1 VIKGRGSA
9 AVGTDFRPA
18 CRLHGVVSDHRAS
31 GPPQGPEASQKPGT
45 TVSLL
50 ERGRVITVAA
60 KDTGGQER
68 ASKHTDEVDE
78 EFVDETSELK
88 DRHAKLSED
97 VDDVLDEI
105 DEVLETDA
113 ESFVRGFVQKGGE

>member
-1 VIKGRGSA
+1 M
-9 AVGTDFRPA
+9 
-18 CRLHGVVSDHRAS
+18 
-31 GPPQGPEASQKPGT
+31 
-45 TVSLL
+45 
-50 ERGRVITVAA
+50 RVITVAA

-68 ASKHTDEVDE
+68 ASRQTEDVEE
-78 EFVDETSELK
+78 EFVDESTDLK

-113 ESFVRGFVQKGGE
+113 ESFVRGFVQKGGQ

>member
-1 VIKGRGSA
+1 
-9 AVGTDFRPA
+9 
-18 CRLHGVVSDHRAS
+18 
-31 GPPQGPEASQKPGT
+31 
-45 TVSLL
+45 
-50 ERGRVITVAA
+50 
-60 KDTGGQER
+60 R
-68 ASKHTDEVDE
+68 ASKHTEETDE
-78 EFVDETSELK
+78 EFVDETSDLK

>member
-1 VIKGRGSA
+1 
-9 AVGTDFRPA
+9 
-18 CRLHGVVSDHRAS
+18 
-31 GPPQGPEASQKPGT
+31 
-45 TVSLL
+45 
-50 ERGRVITVAA
+50 VITVAA

-68 ASKHTDEVDE
+68 ASKHTDDVDE
-78 EFVDETSELK
+78 EFVDETSDLK

-113 ESFVRGFVQKGGE
+113 ESFVRGFVQKGGQ

>member
-1 VIKGRGSA
+1 M
-9 AVGTDFRPA
+9 
-18 CRLHGVVSDHRAS
+18 
-31 GPPQGPEASQKPGT
+31 
-45 TVSLL
+45 
-50 ERGRVITVAA
+50 RVIAVAA

-68 ASKHTDEVDE
+68 ASKQTEDVED
-78 EFVDETSELK
+78 EFVDETSDLK

>member
-1 VIKGRGSA
+1 LPGRKGR
-9 AVGTDFRPA
+9 
-18 CRLHGVVSDHRAS
+18 VV
-31 GPPQGPEASQKPGT
+31 
-45 TVSLL
+45 
-50 ERGRVITVAA
+50 TVAT

-68 ASKHTDEVDE
+68 ASKQTQDVEDEL
-78 EFVDETSELK
+78 VDETSDLK

>member
-1 VIKGRGSA
+1 M
-9 AVGTDFRPA
+9 
-18 CRLHGVVSDHRAS
+18 
-31 GPPQGPEASQKPGT
+31 
-45 TVSLL
+45 
-50 ERGRVITVAA
+50 RVITVAA
-60 KDTGGQER
+60 KDSGGQER
-68 ASKHTDEVDE
+68 ASKQNEEVDE

-113 ESFVRGFVQKGGE
+113 ESFVRGFVQKGGQ

>member
-1 VIKGRGSA
+1 M
-9 AVGTDFRPA
+9 
-18 CRLHGVVSDHRAS
+18 
-31 GPPQGPEASQKPGT
+31 
-45 TVSLL
+45 
-50 ERGRVITVAA
+50 AA

-68 ASKHTDEVDE
+68 ASRQTEDVEE
-78 EFVDETSELK
+78 EFVEESTDLK

-113 ESFVRGFVQKGGE
+113 ESFVRGFVQKGGQ

>member
-1 VIKGRGSA
+1 M
-9 AVGTDFRPA
+9 
-18 CRLHGVVSDHRAS
+18 
-31 GPPQGPEASQKPGT
+31 
-45 TVSLL
+45 
-50 ERGRVITVAA
+50 RVITVAA

-68 ASKHTDEVDE
+68 ASKQTEEVED
-78 EFVDETSELK
+78 EFVDETRALK

>member
-1 VIKGRGSA
+1 
-9 AVGTDFRPA
+9 
-18 CRLHGVVSDHRAS
+18 
-31 GPPQGPEASQKPGT
+31 
-45 TVSLL
+45 
-50 ERGRVITVAA
+50 VITVAT

-68 ASKHTDEVDE
+68 ASKQTEEVDE
-78 EFVDETSELK
+78 ELVDESTDLK

>member
-1 VIKGRGSA
+1 M
-9 AVGTDFRPA
+9 
-18 CRLHGVVSDHRAS
+18 
-31 GPPQGPEASQKPGT
+31 Q
-45 TVSLL
+45 
-50 ERGRVITVAA
+50 VITVAA

-68 ASKHTDEVDE
+68 ASRQTGDVDE
-78 EFVDETSELK
+78 ELVDETSDLK

-113 ESFVRGFVQKGGE
+113 ESFVRGFVQKGGQ

>member
-1 VIKGRGSA
+1 MA
-9 AVGTDFRPA
+9 T
-18 CRLHGVVSDHRAS
+18 
-31 GPPQGPEASQKPGT
+31 
-45 TVSLL
+45 
-50 ERGRVITVAA
+50 

-68 ASKHTDEVDE
+68 ASKQTSDAED
-78 EFVDETSELK
+78 EFVDETSDLK

-113 ESFVRGFVQKGGE
+113 ESFVRGFVQKGGQ